1 MHRRTGQYMNPRHN
15 PLLSDLPFHRKLTAV
30 RRVELHGLEPVLLL
44 QRRARPFPEA
54 THVSLA
60 GELAAFVGDW
70 HGVPVFE
77 SYVRSGEVHEEILW
91 VWTSG
96 SGGAGGAVERVLG
109 WWRFFDAVVY
119 EVTTDVSAGWRSSQ
133 PGLFDFRLT
142 R

>member
-1 MHRRTGQYMNPRHN
+1 
-15 PLLSDLPFHRKLTAV
+15 
-30 RRVELHGLEPVLLL
+30 
-44 QRRARPFPEA
+44 
-54 THVSLA
+54 
-60 GELAAFVGDW
+60 
-70 HGVPVFE
+70 VFE